1 MQILDE
7 KAAVPIQK
15 SLSPCSLSTGL
26 YVTLRITLTLE
37 LGWQLGGERQF
48 RLGMAMRH
56 ILPMS
61 IDANRSAY
69 PHIFAHYPHHSAFAA
84 SAWPLVPYLDGI
96 GSLDSRGRRRMQ
108 ILDEEEG
115 RRTQASKDT
124 WQFLFNTLRWLHYS
138 TIVLQYYAPGRVL
151 SECSIK
157 ISPTYSRLYFISL
170 LSGLGNIDNQ
180 HKNLNIKNKP
190 SLDGCKWVGWDG
202 IWVG

>member
-1 MQILDE
+1 M
-7 KAAVPIQK
+7 QK

-26 YVTLRITLTLE
+26 EVTLRITLALQ

-69 PHIFAHYPHHSAFAA
+69 PHIFAHYPYHSAFAA

-138 TIVLQYYAPGRVL
+138 TIVLHIVL
-151 SECSIK
+151 CTWSCFVRMFHQN
-157 ISPTYSRLYFISL
+157 ISHIQPSVLYFSVVWIR
-170 LSGLGNIDNQ
+170 
-180 HKNLNIKNKP
+180 KYR
-190 SLDGCKWVGWDG
+190 
-202 IWVG
+202 